1 MGRPVRKSAFEEKKI
16 EVERKQKKNEQ
27 RPAPAGDEPEVFC
40 DMLKTK
46 YPIEQRTLL
55 ISSIVEPMIH
65 DRIGYDEAQ
74 IKALADNMHEIGQL
88 QPIVVRELEDGTL
101 ERISG
106 FRRILAAK
114 KLGWK
119 EIRADVLIGVSDRDA
134 ALIMLS
140 ENIMREDTN
149 IYDQTKKILQYIE
162 LAFELGEGKAV
173 SLLNRFKNY
182 DAGLIKSL
190 TSHEAQIRG
199 EVDSLLNRTLNI
211 DLNGMVGR
219 LRVLSLDERLVNE
232 IKKNRIT
239 YSHALAISKGVK
251 KGLDIDKL
259 IAYTVKHGP
268 SYNALN
274 AYIKSLIESRE
285 GKQGAG
291 RVEKLVGIGK
301 MISTRRLKKLDDET
315 LAKVEALAEEIREL
329 ME

>member
-1 MGRPVRKSAFEEKKI
+1 MERPKRVNAFEEKKHQ
-16 EVERKQKKNEQ
+16 VERKKDMVN
-27 RPAPAGDEPEVFC
+27 RAAAGDENHDVFT
-40 DMLKTK
+40 DNLKVK
-46 YPIEQRTLL
+46 YPVEQRTLL
-55 ISSIVEPMIH
+55 ISSILEPKIH

-74 IKALADNMHEIGQL
+74 IKALADNMKEIGQL

-106 FRRILAAK
+106 FRRILAVK
-114 KLGWK
+114 TLGWK
-119 EIRADVLIGVSDRDA
+119 EIRADVLVGVSDRDA

-162 LAFELGEGKAV
+162 LAFELGEGRAV

-182 DAGLIKSL
+182 DSGLIKTL
-190 TSHEAQIRG
+190 TGHEAQIRA
-199 EVDSLLNRTLNI
+199 EVDTLLNRTLNI

-219 LRVLSLDERLVNE
+219 LRVLSLDEKLVNE
-232 IKKNRIT
+232 IKKNRIS

-251 KGLDIDKL
+251 QGLDIDKL
-259 IAYTVKHGP
+259 IAYTVKHEP

-274 AYIKSLIESRE
+274 AYIKSLIESRGGNE
-285 GKQGAG
+285 VAG
-291 RVEKLVGIGK
+291 RVDKLVGIGK
-301 MISTRRLKKLDDET
+301 MITTRRLKKLDDET
-315 LAKVEALAEEIREL
+315 IAKVEALAEEIREL

>member
-1 MGRPVRKSAFEEKKI
+1 MGRPVRKRAFEEKKI
-16 EVERKQKKNEQ
+16 EVERKQKNEQ
-27 RPAPAGDEPEVFC
+27 RPATAGDEPEVFH
-40 DMLKTK
+40 DKLKIK

-119 EIRADVLIGVSDRDA
+119 EIRADVLIKVSDRDA

-182 DAGLIKSL
+182 DSGLIKSL
-190 TSHEAQIRG
+190 TSHEAQIRA
-199 EVDSLLNRTLNI
+199 EVDSLLNRTLDI

-219 LRVLSLDERLVNE
+219 LRVLSLDEKLVNE
-232 IKKNRIT
+232 IKKNRIA

-251 KGLDIDKL
+251 QGLDMDKL
-259 IAYTVKHGP
+259 IAYTVKHEP

-274 AYIKSLIESRE
+274 AYIKSLSESRE

-291 RVEKLVGIGK
+291 RVDKLVGIGK
-301 MISTRRLKKLDDET
+301 MISTRRLKKLDDAT
-315 LAKVEALAEEIREL
+315 LAKVEALAEEIRTL